1 MGRTGAKSPNFCLSR
16 VTTHFRVRSPL
27 VQSKPASK
35 SIINANEDSVLV
47 DNSDEKTIPGV
58 NGAEMGNETSSSVQI
73 GRRVMIVVDS
83 SLEAKGAIQWAL
95 SHTIQNQDTIVL
107 LYVTKPTS
115 STSNHGE
122 QTNTEM
128 YAKEYELLYSLK
140 NMCHVK
146 RPKVQ
151 IEVAVVEGKEKG
163 PTIVAEAKNQG
174 VSLLILG
181 QKKRSMTWRLVMM
194 WAGSR
199 IGAGV
204 VEYCIDNAS
213 CMTIGVR
220 RNNRK
225 VGGYLITTKRHKDF
239 WLLA

>member
-1 MGRTGAKSPNFCLSR
+1 MGK
-16 VTTHFRVRSPL
+16 
-27 VQSKPASK
+27 
-35 SIINANEDSVLV
+35 
-47 DNSDEKTIPGV
+47 
-58 NGAEMGNETSSSVQI
+58 ETSSSVLI
-73 GRRVMIVVDS
+73 GRRIMIVVDS

-95 SHTIQNQDTIVL
+95 SHTIQNQDTLVL
-107 LYVTKPTS
+107 LYVTKPTI
-115 STSNHGE
+115 TCG

-128 YAKEYELLYSLK
+128 YAKEYELRYSLK

-146 RPKVQ
+146 RPKVR
-151 IEVAVVEGKEKG
+151 KEKG

-194 WAGSR
+194 WAGNQ
-199 IGAGV
+199 IGVGV
-204 VEYCIDNAS
+204 VDYCIDNSS

>member
-1 MGRTGAKSPNFCLSR
+1 MGRDGAKSPNFCLSR

-35 SIINANEDSVLV
+35 SIINANEDNVFV
-47 DNSDEKTIPGV
+47 DNGEEKTISSV
-58 NGAEMGNETSSSVQI
+58 NGAEMGKETSSSVLI
-73 GRRVMIVVDS
+73 GRRIMIVVDS
-83 SLEAKGAIQWAL
+83 SLEAKGVIQWAL
-95 SHTIQNQDTIVL
+95 SHTIQNQDTLVL
-107 LYVTKPTS
+107 LYITKPTS
-115 STSNHGE
+115 SNHGE

-128 YAKEYELLYSLK
+128 YAKEYELRYSLK

-146 RPKVQ
+146 RPKVRKQ
-151 IEVAVVEGKEKG
+151 KG

-194 WAGSR
+194 WVGNR

-204 VEYCIDNAS
+204 VDYCIDNAS

-225 VGGYLITTKRHKDF
+225 VGGYLIMTKRHKDF

>member
-1 MGRTGAKSPNFCLSR
+1 MGRTGTKSPNFCLNR

-27 VQSKPASK
+27 VQSKPTSK
-35 SIINANEDSVLV
+35 SIINTYENNVFL
-47 DNSDEKTIPGV
+47 DNGEEKTILSV
-58 NGAEMGNETSSSVQI
+58 NGAEMGSETSSSVLI
-73 GRRVMIVVDS
+73 GRRIMIVVDS

-95 SHTIQNQDTIVL
+95 SHIIQNQDTIIL
-107 LYVTKPTS
+107 LYVTKPTI
-115 STSNHGE
+115 SNHGK

-128 YAKEYELLYSLK
+128 YTNEYELLYSAK

-146 RPKVQ
+146 RPEVH

-163 PTIVAEAKNQG
+163 PTVVAEAKNQG

-181 QKKRSMTWRLVMM
+181 QKKRSTTWRLVMM
-194 WAGSR
+194 WVGNR

-204 VEYCIDNAS
+204 VEYCNDNAS

-220 RNNRK
+220 RKNRK

>member
-1 MGRTGAKSPNFCLSR
+1 MGRNGMKSPNFCLNR

-27 VQSKPASK
+27 VQSRPAFK
-35 SIINANEDSVLV
+35 SIINTNENNGFV
-47 DNSDEKTIPGV
+47 DNGEEKMISSL
-58 NGAEMGNETSSSVQI
+58 NGLERANKTSSV
-73 GRRVMIVVDS
+73 GRRVMIFVDS
-83 SLEAKGAIQWAL
+83 SLEAKVAIQWAL
-95 SHTIQNQDTIVL
+95 SHTIQNQDTVIL

-115 STSNHGE
+115 SKHGE
-122 QTNTEM
+122 QPSMEM
-128 YAKEYELLYSLK
+128 YAKEYELLYSVK
-140 NMCHVK
+140 NLCNVK
-146 RPKVQ
+146 RPEVQ

-181 QKKRSMTWRLVMM
+181 QKKRSTTWRLVMM
-194 WAGSR
+194 WAGNR
-199 IGAGV
+199 IGADV

-213 CMTIGVR
+213 CMAIGVR
-220 RNNRK
+220 RKNKK

>member
-35 SIINANEDSVLV
+35 SIINANEDNVFV
-47 DNSDEKTIPGV
+47 DNGDEKTISSV
-58 NGAEMGNETSSSVQI
+58 NGAEMGKETSSSVLI
-73 GRRVMIVVDS
+73 GRRIMLVVDS

-95 SHTIQNQDTIVL
+95 SHTIQNQDTIIL
-107 LYVTKPTS
+107 LSVTKTTS
-115 STSNHGE
+115 SHHGE

-128 YAKEYELLYSLK
+128 YVKEYELLYSLK
-140 NMCHVK
+140 NMCHVR

-194 WAGSR
+194 WAGNR

-213 CMTIGVR
+213 CMTIGVS

-225 VGGYLITTKRHKDF
+225 IGGYLITTKRHKDF